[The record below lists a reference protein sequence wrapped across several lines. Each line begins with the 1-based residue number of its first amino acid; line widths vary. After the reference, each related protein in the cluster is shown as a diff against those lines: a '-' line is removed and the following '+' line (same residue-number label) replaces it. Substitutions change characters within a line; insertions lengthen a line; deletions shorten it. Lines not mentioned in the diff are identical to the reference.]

1 MPATHVP
8 TRLSDLFL
16 TSLGTNEAAHT
27 RDCIAVQTP
36 TGVEHGKLLAAS
48 IDDRSSWSHTLLLS
62 IKYIHIQKWRA
73 LVRGA
78 GSCSCGRTMQSE
90 PDERSR
96 VLVRARPLRG
106 SSAPFP
112 FSLPPLVRRR
122 ASGQRC
128 CRAPQAASACR
139 RCAMVFLTENTCF
152 FGQKSASMDP
162 ARLFR
167 VYSMPYAQVQPPVP
181 AVGALVIEQG
191 RVELSLKIIKLVARS
206 SLYCSYISPMGV
218 GFLWYM
224 GGVRVF

>member
-78 GSCSCGRTMQSE
+78 LSCSCGRTMQSE

-106 SSAPFP
+106 GSAPFP
-112 FSLPPLVRRR
+112 FSLPPLSAAAPAASGVAERRR
-122 ASGQRC
+122 PHPLAVDARC
-128 CRAPQAASACR
+128 
-139 RCAMVFLTENTCF
+139 VFLTENTCF

-181 AVGALVIEQG
+181 AVGALVRIEQG
-191 RVELSLKIIKLVARS
+191 RVGMGGGQRGGIDRKLSLKIIKLVARG
-206 SLYCSYISPMGV
+206 SLY
-218 GFLWYM
+218 
-224 GGVRVF
+224 